1 MQGFA
6 ESYGSL
12 ASPLLAQTAPE
23 EPAPVRPL
31 HIRNPSTATS
41 RSKRPHFNRD
51 VGTDVSQTDRN
62 KVSEIPPTLSNVDL
76 GLAASETTSMRELED
91 VLGSFGR
98 SGTPLEKENPMET
111 KQMTSGGTT
120 FTLENNK
127 SPYAASKAPAY
138 KLNKPAGVERGLSV
152 VRNTLSIQS
161 AVGEVFEAG
170 PTYSTFP
177 TSATSPNLSNISHN
191 DSNETL
197 VESASALSSK
207 RVSFAID
214 KEGYEGRSL
223 ADTGRVQSLAELVR
237 SKSLK
242 RFNSNSDLSKG
253 DLRGAFEQMDST
265 TIPESTEPYRPVGGL
280 QGFGARVRSSSFH
293 GLSPAL
299 HAGWRADRQRT
310 STAYGGQMPPTP
322 LLATP
327 LLKDKRKTTDSEA
340 RFALGS
346 HMLSVLDSP
355 GGPEQVSPNLPYLRS
370 PDLRIQPPSPS
381 QASEMTTFSAMER
394 ERDYQ
399 DRLGQQ
405 GFTSLSQMALS
416 SGNSGHS
423 QCKREFRSRRVHA

>member
-1 MQGFA
+1 M
-6 ESYGSL
+6 
-12 ASPLLAQTAPE
+12 
-23 EPAPVRPL
+23 
-31 HIRNPSTATS
+31 
-41 RSKRPHFNRD
+41 RD
-51 VGTDVSQTDRN
+51 
-62 KVSEIPPTLSNVDL
+62 
-76 GLAASETTSMRELED
+76 LED

-98 SGTPLEKENPMET
+98 TGTPLEKENPIDAPHLV
-111 KQMTSGGTT
+111 KQMTSGGAT
-120 FTLENNK
+120 FTLESNK
-127 SPYAASKAPAY
+127 SPYAANKIPAY

-152 VRNTLSIQS
+152 VRNALSIQS
-161 AVGEVFEAG
+161 TAGEVFEIS
-170 PTYSTFP
+170 PTRSTFA
-177 TSATSPNLSNISHN
+177 TSNTSPNLSSISHG

-197 VESASALSSK
+197 VESTSAMSSK

-214 KEGYEGRSL
+214 KDEGRSL

-242 RFNSNSDLSKG
+242 RFNSNSDLNTTG
-253 DLRGAFEQMDST
+253 NLRGAFEQMDST
-265 TIPESTEPYRPVGGL
+265 TLPEVSDTYRPSPSL
-280 QGFGARVRSSSFH
+280 QSFGARVRSSSFH

-355 GGPEQVSPNLPYLRS
+355 GGPEQATPHLPYLRS

-381 QASEMTTFSAMER
+381 QASENTTFSALER

-399 DRLGQQ
+399 DQLTQR
-405 GFTSLSQMALS
+405 GFTPLSQMALS
-416 SGNSGHS
+416 AGNSVHS
-423 QCKREFRSRRVHA
+423 QCEFSLLDEPFDNA